1 MLRLSNISKKYND
14 KIILDSVDLLIDK
27 PESIVALIGECGSGK
42 TTLFNLLFGL
52 DHEYQGEY
60 ELFGKNAKEYTS
72 NDWAELRESEIG
84 FVFQDYKLLENFTVF
99 ENLQLGSNAPKSDIV
114 EIMTELD
121 IMDWQHHF
129 VAELSAVKSRELL
142 WHVQQ

>member
-27 PESIVALIGECGSGK
+27 PESIVALIGESGSGK
-42 TTLFNLLFGL
+42 TTLFNLLFDL
-52 DHEYQGEY
+52 DHEYRGEY

-121 IMDWQHHF
+121 IMDLQHHF
-129 VAELSAVKSRELL
+129 VAELSGGQK
-142 WHVQQ
+142 